1 MKKRICAIMLSIM
14 MMIMI
19 VPTVFAADNAVTVKV
34 TPDKKEA
41 KPGDIITYTVSV
53 NAPSVYSLQITL
65 GDMTGLEYVEKS
77 GKVSD
82 TVATDLW
89 YDLAVGEGVGWT
101 EGQKMFNG
109 MGAFSNKLTKDV
121 VIGTFQCKVLDNFSG
136 DASVKL
142 SECEITDDNYDA
154 YLPSIK
160 EEVIKVAESK
170 PDPVESKPD
179 PVESKPDPVESKP
192 DDSKPVESKP
202 DDSKPDDSKPVE
214 SKPDDSKV
222 EESKPDESKPA
233 DSSAAATS
241 STKPATN
248 SSKAAA
254 NNSTKNPN
262 TGSAAPVAMAAI
274 ALVGAA
280 AIVVKKKKD

>member
-19 VPTVFAADNAVTVKV
+19 VPTVFAAESDVTLKV
-34 TPDKKEA
+34 VPDKTTA
-41 KPGDIITYTVSV
+41 KAGDIVTFTVSV
-53 NAPSVYSLQITL
+53 SSSKTFYTLQFEL
-65 GDMTGLEYVEKS
+65 GEMSGLELVDRGTAADGVKAALGFDNFAWADDTSLTVNGFGATPKAIS
-77 GKVSD
+77 G
-82 TVATDLW
+82 DLV
-89 YDLAVGEGVGWT
+89 L
-101 EGQKMFNG
+101 
-109 MGAFSNKLTKDV
+109 
-121 VIGTFQCKVLDNFSG
+121 GTFQCKVLETKGEVSAQLYNVEFTDEDYN
-136 DASVKL
+136 ALTTSVNSAAVKV
-142 SECEITDDNYDA
+142 
-154 YLPSIK
+154 
-160 EEVIKVAESK
+160 EEDKPDPVESK

-192 DDSKPVESKP
+192 DPVESKA
-202 DDSKPDDSKPVE
+202 DPVE

>member
-19 VPTVFAADNAVTVKV
+19 VPTVFAAESDVTLKIV
-34 TPDKKEA
+34 PDKTTA
-41 KPGDIITYTVSV
+41 KAGDIVTFTVSV
-53 NAPSVYSLQITL
+53 NSSKTFYTLQFEL
-65 GDMTGLEYVEKS
+65 GEMSGLELVNRGAAADGVKAALGFDNFAWADDTSLTVNGFGATPKTIS
-77 GKVSD
+77 G
-82 TVATDLW
+82 DLV
-89 YDLAVGEGVGWT
+89 L
-101 EGQKMFNG
+101 
-109 MGAFSNKLTKDV
+109 
-121 VIGTFQCKVLDNFSG
+121 GTFQCKVVETKGEVS
-136 DASVKL
+136 AKL
-142 SECEITDDNYDA
+142 YNVEFTDENYDA
-154 YLPSIK
+154 ITASVNSTAVK
-160 EEVIKVAESK
+160 VEEDKPDPVESK

-179 PVESKPDPVESKP
+179 PVESKPDPVESKADP
-192 DDSKPVESKP
+192 VESKVDPVESKADPVESKP
-202 DDSKPDDSKPVE
+202 A
-214 SKPDDSKV
+214 DSKV
-222 EESKPDESKPA
+222 DNSKPAESKA

-241 STKPATN
+241 STKPATT